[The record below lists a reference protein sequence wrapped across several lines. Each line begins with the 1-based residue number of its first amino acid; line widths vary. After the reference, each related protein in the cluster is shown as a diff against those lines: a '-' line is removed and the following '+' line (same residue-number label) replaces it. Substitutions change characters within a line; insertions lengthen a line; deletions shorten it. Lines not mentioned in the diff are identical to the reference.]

1 MYSFAPNCSRGRVQ
15 ISNFWR
21 KEKPQVHLIIIKEW
35 PKNSPPHFHPAEFY
49 STPLQLGT
57 KEYDNKMEHNNI

>member
-1 MYSFAPNCSRGRVQ
+1 MYSFVPNCSRGRVQ

-21 KEKPQVHLIIIKEW
+21 KKKNPQVHLIIIREW
-35 PKNSPPHFHPAEFY
+35 PKPPPHFHPAEFY